1 MASSYELWLLDD
13 TGRRIVLLQ
22 NMSFFAYSRSTHGLG
37 TFEAGFPFEA
47 YRKLYPPIFQPDL
60 RVDVWRSPREGIPM
74 RREGMYLLRMQ
85 RVYTREE
92 DAMDIIVLYGRDL
105 KDLLNRRIVAQAA
118 GTAYTRKSDNID
130 DIMKAIVREQ
140 FLYGTV
146 TDVDMAVDNTRALP
160 NGEFFVQPDQ
170 ALGPTYTK
178 TFAERNVMDI
188 LRELH
193 DASRQLYYDSPL
205 VNKKIYFNIVPVD
218 IRATIL
224 YILDEETGFPIEDAS
239 GNGYLVDESSS
250 DANADIGFR
259 FETYAGLFGQDR
271 TDGLVFSKENNN
283 VRDLAWSISHL
294 DEKNSAII
302 KGFGR
307 GDSREW
313 TVVDNT
319 SAVNASRWNRVEVFV
334 DASTEPDQTRLDD
347 FGYPALESGRPEEKI
362 TATFLNIPVGPD
374 TPESLYGIQWDLGD
388 LLPVY
393 YFGRQFDV
401 EVDVVYVG
409 VDENGV
415 ENITG
420 RNEVDNASN

>member
-37 TFEAGFPFEA
+37 TFEAGFPLEA

-60 RVDVWRSPREGIPM
+60 RVDIWRSPREGIPM
-74 RREGMYLLRMQ
+74 RREGMYLLRMP

-92 DAMDIIVLYGRDL
+92 DAVDIIVIYGRDL
-105 KDLLNRRIVAQAA
+105 KDLLNRRIVVQPA
-118 GTAYTRKSDNID
+118 GTSYTRKSDEID
-130 DIMKAIVREQ
+130 DMMKAIVREQ

-146 TDVDMAVDNTRALP
+146 TDVDMVVDNTRAFP
-160 NGEFFVQPDQ
+160 EDEFFVQPDQ

-178 TFAERNVMDI
+178 TLAERNVMDI

-193 DASRQLYYDSPL
+193 DASRRLYYDNPL
-205 VNKKIYFNIVPVD
+205 TNKKVYFNVVPVD
-218 IRATIL
+218 LRVAVE
-224 YILDEETGFPIEDAS
+224 YILDEQTGFPIEDEF
-239 GNGYLVDESSS
+239 GNYLMDESSLS
-250 DANADIGFR
+250 ANANIGFR
-259 FETYAGLFGQDR
+259 FETYTGLFGLDR
-271 TDGLVFSKENNN
+271 TDGMVFSKENNN
-283 VRDLAWSISHL
+283 VRDIAWSINHL
-294 DEKNSAII
+294 EEKNSAVI

-313 TVVDNT
+313 VVVDNT

-334 DASTEPDQTRLDD
+334 DASTEPDQNRLED
-347 FGYPALESGRPEEKI
+347 FGYPALEEHKPEEKI
-362 TATFLNIPVGPD
+362 TATFLNVPASPD

-393 YFGRQFDV
+393 YVGRQFDV
-401 EVDVVYVG
+401 EVDIVYVG
-409 VDENGV
+409 VNENGA
-415 ENITG
+415 ETITG
-420 RNEVDNASN
+420 RNEVDNAIN

>member
-13 TGRRIVLLQ
+13 TGRRIALLQ

-37 TFEAGFPFEA
+37 TFEAGFPLEA

-74 RREGMYLLRMQ
+74 RREGMYLLRMP

-92 DAMDIIVLYGRDL
+92 DAMDIIVIYGRDL
-105 KDLLNRRIVAQAA
+105 KDLLNRRIVAQPA
-118 GTAYTRKSDNID
+118 GTSYTRKSDEID
-130 DIMKAIVREQ
+130 DMMKAIVREQ

-146 TDVDMAVDNTRALP
+146 TDVDMVVDNTRAMP
-160 NGEFFVQPDQ
+160 QDEFFVQPDQ

-193 DASRQLYYDSPL
+193 DASRQLYYTNPL
-205 VNKKIYFNIVPVD
+205 TDLKIYFNIVPVD
-218 IRATIL
+218 IRAMIE
-224 YILDEETGFPIEDAS
+224 YILDEETGLPIEDES

-250 DANADIGFR
+250 GANADIGFR

-294 DEKNSAII
+294 EERNSAVV

-319 SAVNASRWNRVEVFV
+319 PAVNASRWNRVEVFV
-334 DASTEPDQTRLDD
+334 DASTEPDQTRLED
-347 FGYPALESGRPEEKI
+347 FGYPALEEHKPDEKI
-362 TATFLNIPVGPD
+362 TATFLNVPASPD
-374 TPESLYGIQWDLGD
+374 TPESLYGVQWDLGD

-393 YFGRQFDV
+393 YVGRKFDV

-409 VDENGV
+409 VDEDGT
-415 ENITG
+415 ETITG
-420 RNEVDNASN
+420 RNEVDNAVN